1 MIDRN
6 TDKAAHRA
14 RCRELC
20 GLDYLSKA
28 RFLRLLGLGKNTR
41 LIVKAQRVGRQYSV
55 DDLADALFDLRHS
68 AARRCG

>member
-14 RCRELC
+14 HCRERC
-20 GLDYLSKA
+20 GLDQLSKA

-41 LIVKAQRVGRQYSV
+41 LVVKAQPVGCRYSV
-55 DDLADALFDLRHS
+55 DDLADALYDLQHP
-68 AARRCG
+68 AGRRCG